1 MANNDY
7 CLNIHN
13 QRLDSLVNYLNG
25 IKQHYNKQ
33 IVKENKQ
40 LIKDVKKKCKEASK
54 ILDEIL
60 DLDKN

>member
-13 QRLDSLVNYLNG
+13 QRLHSLVNYLNG

-40 LIKDVKKKCKEASK
+40 LIKDAKKE
-54 ILDEIL
+54 L
-60 DLDKN
+60 